1 MPRIRDLLVVGDIR
15 GCPKVFEPLVRFEHR
30 NLQLADISGRP
41 DLSGEELHNHLFKG
55 DGLER
60 AVQSLCEESPSCLG
74 IGFSAGGTAL
84 WHAVKA
90 GLNLQALICISS
102 TRLRFEVYPLHIP
115 TLAIWGECDPNRPHD
130 TWNDAVPSCSQTYAA
145 KPHDF
150 YSADI
155 ANPGSDL
162 RKDIAAFIERAM

>member
-1 MPRIRDLLVVGDIR
+1 MSRIRDLLVVGDIH
-15 GCPKVFEPLVRFEHR
+15 GCPKAFEPLVRFEHR
-30 NLQLADISGRP
+30 NLQLADVSGRP

-55 DGLER
+55 GGLER
-60 AVQSLCEESPSCLG
+60 AVQSLREESPSCLG
-74 IGFSAGGTAL
+74 IGFSAGGTTL

-90 GLNLQALICISS
+90 GLNVQALICISS
-102 TRLRFEVYPLHIP
+102 TRLRFEVYPLRIP
-115 TLAIWGECDPNRPHD
+115 TLAIWGECDPNRPDD

-150 YSADI
+150 YCADI

-162 RKDIAAFIERAM
+162 RKDVAAFIERAV